1 MPACRARMLDGEALA
16 VRLRREIATAAADL
30 RVRGVTPKLVIVIVG
45 DRADSAAY
53 VARKSADCAETGIA
67 ADVVRLPAETTQARL
82 LAIVAE
88 LNRDPTVH
96 GFMVQLPLPAPLDET
111 VVLDAIDPAKDV
123 DGCHPVNL
131 GRLLAA
137 TPDIVPCTPAGVLA
151 LLRHYEIATAG
162 RTAAIIGRGMLVGRP
177 LSMLLSLK
185 GIDATVTLLHT
196 RSPDLAETV
205 RRADIVI
212 SAAGVAGLVD
222 ETMVKPGAAVI
233 GVGISADADG
243 QTVSDIADAVA
254 DVAGFV
260 TPRHGSV
267 GALTRAMLLK
277 NLVKIA
283 ARAA

>member
-1 MPACRARMLDGEALA
+1 MPASRACLLDGEALA
-16 VRLRREIATAAADL
+16 ARLRRGIATTAADL

-67 ADVVRLPAETTQARL
+67 ADIVRLPVQTTQARL
-82 LAIVAE
+82 LDVVAE
-88 LNRDPTVH
+88 LNRDPAVH

-111 VVLDAIDPAKDV
+111 AVLDAIDPAKDV

-131 GRLLAA
+131 GRLLAG

-151 LLRHYEIATAG
+151 LLRHHEIAIAG
-162 RTAAIIGRGMLVGRP
+162 RAVAIIGRGMLVGRP

-185 GIDATVTLLHT
+185 GIDATVTLLHS
-196 RSPDLAETV
+196 RSRDLAATV
-205 RRADIVI
+205 RRADIVV
-212 SAAGVAGLVD
+212 SAAGTIGLVD
-222 ETMVKPGAAVI
+222 KTMVKPGAAVI
-233 GVGISADADG
+233 GVGISSDADG
-243 QTVSDIADAVA
+243 RTVSDIDDAVA
-254 DVAGFV
+254 QVAGFV

-277 NLVKIA
+277 NLVAIA